1 MNYLAWFKR
10 IEVGMKF
17 RKENLVCQEK
27 YPKERKKNELVQLQ
41 ISRIISEKKAGKM
54 LSSRTMEK

>member
-27 YPKERKKNELVQLQ
+27 YPKERKKM
-41 ISRIISEKKAGKM
+41 S
-54 LSSRTMEK
+54 